1 MTTYAQLFC
10 TVDDL
15 VNDMD
20 APGGDVARLYQAIR
34 EASDDL
40 QKEIGRFIPVTQTK
54 KFNGLGETRLFIPP
68 LLAAT
73 AIVNDDD
80 TLVADTDY
88 ILQPFDRHWADGPYS
103 WIEIGADATLLS
115 EWLDEING
123 VQITGRWG
131 KYERSAAL
139 TATVADTAQQSASQ
153 TTLKVSDGSQVSP
166 GMVLKLG
173 DEQELVTGYSDP
185 TASVTTLNGAV
196 TAADEEITVANSAL
210 VNVGEIIRADFEQ
223 MKVRDRNTTTHKLSV
238 WRGWNRTN
246 RVAHLTAAAVD
257 VYRTFNVE
265 RGVNGTTAAIHA
277 NGVTLSRYFAP
288 DDIQFLTRETAIL
301 MLNKAKGGYA
311 GKSGNEQTGVTF
323 YNEAFPKFDIERIK
337 SKYRIP
343 RIA

>member
-15 VNDMD
+15 VSDME
-20 APGGDVARLYQAIR
+20 APGGDVTRLFQAIR
-34 EASDDL
+34 DASDYL
-40 QKEIGRFIPVTQTK
+40 QKEIGHFIPVTEAK
-54 KFNGLGETRLFIPP
+54 KFNGLGEPILFTPP
-68 LLAAT
+68 LLAIT
-73 AIVNDDD
+73 SLVNDGD

-88 ILQPFDRHWADGPYS
+88 IASPTARHWNNGPYS
-103 WIEIGADATLLS
+103 WLEVGPDATQLS
-115 EWLDEING
+115 EWVDEANG
-123 VQITGRWG
+123 VVITGRWG
-131 KYERSAAL
+131 KYERSALL
-139 TATVADTAQQSASQ
+139 TCTVADTTQQSASQ
-153 TTLKVSDGSQVSP
+153 TTLKVSNGAEVSP

-196 TAADEEITVANSAL
+196 AAADDEITVANSAL

-257 VYRTFNVE
+257 VYRPFTVE
-265 RGVNGTTAAIHA
+265 RNVNGTTAAVHA
-277 NGVTLSRYFAP
+277 NGLAISRYFAP
-288 DDIQFLTRETAIL
+288 DDIQFLTREVATL

-311 GKSGNEQTGVTF
+311 GRSGNEQTGVTY
-323 YNEAFPKFDIERIK
+323 YNDAFPKFDIERIK
-337 SKYRIP
+337 EKYYLP
-343 RIA
+343 